1 MTYESFVLPISADVL
16 LDTSAAVALVDRSH
30 PAHHAVK
37 DATRG
42 LVRGLAG
49 HALVETYSVL
59 TRLPGDA
66 RLSPEVAEQVI
77 ARAFPASVSL
87 PPEEAL
93 GAVATFAAAGI
104 AGGAVYDGLVALAA
118 RVAATPLLSCDR
130 RAIPTYAALKV
141 EVRLV

>member
-1 MTYESFVLPISADVL
+1 MPANADVL
-16 LDTSAAVALVDRSH
+16 LDTSAAVALLDGSH

-37 DATRG
+37 DATQG

-49 HALVETYSVL
+49 HALIETYSVL

-66 RLSPEVAEQVI
+66 RLSPELAAQVI

-87 PPEEAL
+87 PAGEAL
-93 GAVATFAAAGI
+93 SAVSTFADTGI

-118 RVAATPLLSCDR
+118 RAAATPLLSCDR
-130 RAIPTYAALKV
+130 RAIPTYSALKV
-141 EVRLV
+141 DVRLL